1 MTIEQLRAQSQ
12 KVSEMAIA
20 QAKEAAERRQ
30 LTASIQR
37 LSNPAVV
44 EALGQ
49 QYAVTSVI
57 DRLSGIE
64 AQCESVVSSMPIY
77 SARTRKN
84 RKWRPAA
91 LFGVSPSVVK
101 VYRLLT
107 GIQYSAQEHK
117 AQMLAITGLD
127 EALIE
132 RTLNAFGQ
140 QPYYSRN
147 YATVVEGT
155 EYNIEELRECL
166 SLIEV
171 ALNVELD
178 KSTVNE
184 ANFAHMFRGAK
195 LRAEKQMLDALNQAE
210 ADLAIGQTIKI

>member
-1 MTIEQLRAQSQ
+1 MTIEQLREQSQ

-20 QAKEAAERRQ
+20 RAKEAAERRH

-57 DRLSGIE
+57 DRLSDIE
-64 AQCESVVSSMPIY
+64 AQCESVVNSMPIY
-77 SARTRKN
+77 SARTREN
-84 RKWRPAA
+84 RKWRPSA
-91 LFGVSPSVVK
+91 LFGVGSSVMR
-101 VYRLLT
+101 VYRILT
-107 GIQYSAQEHK
+107 GIQYSVQEHK
-117 AQMLAITGLD
+117 VQMLALTGLD

-140 QPYYSRN
+140 QAYYSRN
-147 YATVVEGT
+147 YATVVEET
-155 EYNIEELRECL
+155 EYNVEELLKCL

-178 KSTVNE
+178 KSAVNE
-184 ANFAHMFRGAK
+184 ANFAHMFKSAK
-195 LRAEKQMLDALNQAE
+195 LSAEKKMLDALNQAE